1 MDIYARWI
9 WLEYPLRHILRSCR
23 HFSDRP
29 FFIFGKRKKLWLYFT
44 IALFAIVAMKLGHSE
59 AYSNA
64 PNTYLWNS
72 GGSHKKYKGSLYPV
86 QGPENQRIQSLN
98 KYRCCVT
105 SRVSTLTKH
114 REALLL
120 SRPTHLR
127 GFPRLDNCDC
137 RLSHYMS
144 RYLFRIMSL
153 DRSFLWVTSHSDL

>member
-29 FFIFGKRKKLWLYFT
+29 FFIFGKRKKLRLYFT

-64 PNTYLWNS
+64 SNTYLWNS
-72 GGSHKKYKGSLYPV
+72 GGSHKKYNGSLYPV
-86 QGPENQRIQSLN
+86 RGPENQRIQSLN

-114 REALLL
+114 REAFSSPVPLIF
-120 SRPTHLR
+120 
-127 GFPRLDNCDC
+127 GG
-137 RLSHYMS
+137 
-144 RYLFRIMSL
+144 SL
-153 DRSFLWVTSHSDL
+153 AWTIATVGCLTTCLATCSA